1 MTSEKPA
8 EPIQPNKEGS
18 TESLSGERAMFEL
31 RFPSDT
37 KFLHMVRELA
47 RRLAESTG
55 FDAEEAE
62 KIAMAVDEATT
73 NVIEHAYHGEQD
85 REIEIHFDP
94 DGESLGIQILHDG
107 DALEEV
113 PMPGFDLD
121 KLVAERRKGGLGI
134 YIMRQVMDDLNFG
147 KAGSGKNMC
156 VMVRYKR
163 RSTKGE

>member
-1 MTSEKPA
+1 MTSRKPA
-8 EPIQPNKEGS
+8 EPAQPDKGHS
-18 TESLSGERAMFEL
+18 TSEARAMFEL

-37 KFLHMVRELA
+37 QFLNMVRDLA

-55 FDAEEAE
+55 FDSEEAE

-73 NVIEHAYHGEQD
+73 NVIQHAYHGAKD

-94 DGESLGIQILHDG
+94 EGESLDIQILHDG

-113 PMPGFDLD
+113 PMPAFDLD

-147 KAGSGKNMC
+147 KSGSGKNMC

-163 RSTKGE
+163 RPAKGE

>member
-1 MTSEKPA
+1 
-8 EPIQPNKEGS
+8 
-18 TESLSGERAMFEL
+18 MFEL

-37 KFLHMVRELA
+37 QFLHMVRELA

-55 FDAEEAE
+55 FDSAEAE

-73 NVIEHAYHGEQD
+73 NVIEHAYHGAPD

-94 DGESLGIQILHDG
+94 EGDSLDIQILHDG

-113 PMPGFDLD
+113 PMPAFDLD
-121 KLVAERRKGGLGI
+121 KLVAERRTGGLGI
-134 YIMRQVMDDLNFG
+134 YIMRQVMDDLNFSRSD
-147 KAGSGKNMC
+147 SGKNMC

-163 RSTKGE
+163 RPKKDE

>member
-1 MTSEKPA
+1 MTTEKPA
-8 EPIQPNKEGS
+8 EPVSS
-18 TESLSGERAMFEL
+18 TKSESRAMFEL

-37 KFLHMVRELA
+37 QFLDMVRGLA

-55 FDAEEAE
+55 FDSGEAE

-73 NVIEHAYHGEQD
+73 NVIQHAYHGAKD

-94 DGESLGIQILHDG
+94 EGESLDIQILHDG

-113 PMPGFDLD
+113 PMPAFDLE
-121 KLVAERRKGGLGI
+121 KLVAERRKGGMGI
-134 YIMRQVMDDLNFG
+134 YIMRQVMDDLNFS
-147 KAGSGKNMC
+147 KSESGKNMC

-163 RSTKGE
+163 RPAKGE

>member
-1 MTSEKPA
+1 
-8 EPIQPNKEGS
+8 
-18 TESLSGERAMFEL
+18 MFEL

-73 NVIEHAYHGEQD
+73 NVIERAYHGEQD
-85 REIEIHFDP
+85 REIEIQFDP

-113 PMPGFDLD
+113 PMPAFDLD

-163 RSTKGE
+163 RPTKGE